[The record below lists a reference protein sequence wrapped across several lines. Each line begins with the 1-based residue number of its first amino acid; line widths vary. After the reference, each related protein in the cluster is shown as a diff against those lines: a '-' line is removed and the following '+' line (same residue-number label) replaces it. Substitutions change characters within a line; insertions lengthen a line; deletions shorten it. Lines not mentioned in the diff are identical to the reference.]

1 MNKRGSSDFGRPG
14 RPRSASAHSAIL
26 EAAVALF
33 VDRGFEGMSVEAV
46 AAEAGVG
53 KTTIYR
59 RWRSKEELVI
69 DAIAERFAEPA
80 APDTGN
86 VRDDLVESAREL
98 HLLMS
103 SSKTGAVFP
112 RMGAELARRSRLGR
126 LYGERVIGPRRAAFA
141 AALAR
146 GIERGELSRDIDVEL
161 AIDLLVGALLLRR
174 FTARLK
180 RTDASLP
187 ERAVDMVLGGLRAGE
202 V

>member
-1 MNKRGSSDFGRPG
+1 MNEPGSSDVGRPG

-69 DAIAERFAEPA
+69 DAIADRFAEPP
-80 APDTGN
+80 APDTGS

-103 SSKTGAVFP
+103 SSRTGGVFP

-146 GIERGELSRDIDVEL
+146 GIERGELSRDTDVEL
-161 AIDLLVGALLLRR
+161 AIDLLVGTLLLRR
-174 FTARLK
+174 FTGRLK
-180 RTDASLP
+180 RTDASLV
-187 ERAVDMVLGGLRAGE
+187 ERAVDMVLNGLRARD